1 MGVHEERLT
10 KSCRKNQMIQ
20 KTIFGK
26 PIEGAY
32 KRYLSEQE
40 KKPDKE
46 KEIIIPPT
54 EIQNPEKYLILK
66 GRTHSKYSY
75 PDIGVAVER
84 THHDKDWYQAHEALH
99 HEGSFMLT
107 IRQFV
112 DFLSLLKSGKAYYAS
127 GDKAG
132 TQTLNSILDEILA
145 VREPWRSEW
154 LDADFKTIS
163 GALHINYSHKFIN
176 SQLQPTYS
184 EPLEKCLME
193 NKTPGIDL
201 NYWLRNATSQGLPP
215 VKTPNGDLRYWAP
228 ASNNNSVAVFDSDA
242 GGAWFDCLGGPSSSI
257 SSFGVRQAKI
267 LQRK

>member
-145 VREPWRSEW
+145 VREPWRLEW
-154 LDADFKTIS
+154 LDADFKVINNT
-163 GALHINYSHKFIN
+163 LHINYNHKLTN
-176 SQLQPTYS
+176 NQLQPQYS
-184 EPLEKCLME
+184 EPLEDCLTQ
-193 NKTPGIDL
+193 NKLPGIGL

-215 VKTPNGDLRYWAP
+215 VKTPNGDLWYWAP
-228 ASNNNSVAVFDSDA
+228 ASNNSVAGFVSDA
-242 GGAWFDCLGGPSSSI
+242 GAAWLYCCREPSGSDSSI
-257 SSFGVRQAKI
+257 GVRQAKI

>member
-1 MGVHEERLT
+1 
-10 KSCRKNQMIQ
+10 MIQ

-40 KKPDKE
+40 KN
-46 KEIIIPPT
+46 PP
-54 EIQNPEKYLILK
+54 NPGPESGGKALYPSGITLEKYLVLEGK
-66 GRTHSKYSY
+66 THGSYSY
-75 PDIGVAVER
+75 PDILVSTER
-84 THHDKDWYQAHEALH
+84 THHNKHWYQTHEELH
-99 HEGSFMLT
+99 KEHSFMLSL
-107 IRQFV
+107 RQFV
-112 DFLSLLKSGKAYYAS
+112 DFLNLLKSGKAYYTS

-154 LDADFKTIS
+154 LDADFKVINNI
-163 GALHINYSHKFIN
+163 LHINYSHKFIN

>member
-1 MGVHEERLT
+1 MT
-10 KSCRKNQMIQ
+10 Q

-54 EIQNPEKYLILK
+54 EIQNPEKYLILE

-84 THHDKDWYQAHEALH
+84 THHHKHWYQAHEALH
-99 HEGSFMLT
+99 HEGSFMLSL
-107 IRQFV
+107 RQFV
-112 DFLSLLKSGKAYYAS
+112 DFLNLLKSGKAYYAS

-145 VREPWRSEW
+145 VRGPWRGEW
-154 LDADFKTIS
+154 LDADFKVINNT
-163 GALHINYSHKFIN
+163 LHINYNHKLTN
-176 SQLQPTYS
+176 NQLQPQYS
-184 EPLEKCLME
+184 EPLEDYLME
-193 NKTPGIDL
+193 TKTPGIYLDS
-201 NYWLRNATSQGLPP
+201 WLRDATPQGLPSK
-215 VKTPNGDLRYWAP
+215 KTRSGDIHYWAP
-228 ASNNNSVAVFDSDA
+228 ASDNNSVAGFDSDG
-242 GGAWFDCLGGPSSSI
+242 GGAGLCCYRVPSDSDSPI
-257 SSFGVRQAKI
+257 GVRQAKI